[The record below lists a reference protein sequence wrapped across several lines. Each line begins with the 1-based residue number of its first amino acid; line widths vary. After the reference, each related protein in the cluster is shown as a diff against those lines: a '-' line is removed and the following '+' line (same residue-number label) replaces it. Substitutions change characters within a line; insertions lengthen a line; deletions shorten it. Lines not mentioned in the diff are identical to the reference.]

1 MQCYFSA
8 KDGRITRAGTE
19 KKEKWSTWAPFMSE
33 HSMVSKRE
41 KSPVATLRLVQ
52 GDRLA
57 VYPLTMAE
65 LHEYLSGAKFK
76 AQAADVHRCDSNAR
90 QIYQSEATKRL
101 SRRASGHH
109 ARAVG

>member
-8 KDGRITRAGTE
+8 KDGRITRAGSE

-33 HSMVSKRE
+33 RSLVSKRE

-57 VYPLTMAE
+57 AHPLTMAE
-65 LHEYLSGAKFK
+65 LQEYLSGAKFK
-76 AQAADVHRCDSNAR
+76 AQAADVHRYDSKRPTAL
-90 QIYQSEATKRL
+90 SE
-101 SRRASGHH
+101 
-109 ARAVG
+109 